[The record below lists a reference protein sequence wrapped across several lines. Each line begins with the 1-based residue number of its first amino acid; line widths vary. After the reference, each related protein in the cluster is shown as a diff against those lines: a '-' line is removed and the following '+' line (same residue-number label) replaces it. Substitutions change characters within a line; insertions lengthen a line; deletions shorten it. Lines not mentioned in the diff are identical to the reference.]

1 MYTKEL
7 RKSKI
12 TSTYIYGDIIG
23 IIVPGVKFIW
33 KMSFTLEEIN
43 EKNYQFHKYYL
54 QNSKTNL
61 TSSFQ
66 PASLIFKNC
75 HLLPLT
81 FDTWHCYFKEKEK
94 QLPSRICVSY
104 VQLSTDTNLVFV
116 TLKLKQS
123 LDTKID
129 FYINFYLSIS
139 PSG

>member
-7 RKSKI
+7 KKSKI
-12 TSTYIYGDIIG
+12 TSIYIYGDIIG

-81 FDTWHCYFKEKEK
+81 FDTWQCYFKEKRKTTAK
-94 QLPSRICVSY
+94 QNMCFLCATIY
-104 VQLSTDTNLVFV
+104 WY
-116 TLKLKQS
+116 KLGFCYFK
-123 LDTKID
+123 TKTVIR
-129 FYINFYLSIS
+129 Y
-139 PSG
+139 